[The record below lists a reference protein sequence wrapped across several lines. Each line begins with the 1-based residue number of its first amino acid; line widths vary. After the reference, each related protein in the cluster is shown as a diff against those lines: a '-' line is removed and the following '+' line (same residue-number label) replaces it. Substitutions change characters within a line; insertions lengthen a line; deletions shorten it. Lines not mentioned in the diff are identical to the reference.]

1 MHQYEL
7 ISPSIK
13 FDRVF
18 ETILR
23 KIMNEL
29 ARISVL
35 AIVLGII
42 ATALL
47 INLTNPR
54 SEQIQKIMLNITSI
68 FKNDPE
74 IQESYLSILKSPMS
88 IEGQDRR
95 LNLVS

>member
-1 MHQYEL
+1 M
-7 ISPSIK
+7 K
-13 FDRVF
+13 
-18 ETILR
+18 
-23 KIMNEL
+23 L

-35 AIVLGII
+35 AIVLGLI

-47 INLTNPR
+47 ITLANPR

-74 IQESYLSILKSPMS
+74 IQESYLSMLKSPVS

-95 LNLVS
+95 LNLES